1 MTGSISTGWVGV
13 YRGNSGSPVFDL
25 YQKKFI
31 GMVQS
36 FANDFINV
44 VDKNGQVKGILAYN
58 SGLGKAVSSRV
69 IVKMLEQLNLPQ

>member
-1 MTGSISTGWVGV
+1 
-13 YRGNSGSPVFDL
+13 
-25 YQKKFI
+25 
-31 GMVQS
+31 MVQS